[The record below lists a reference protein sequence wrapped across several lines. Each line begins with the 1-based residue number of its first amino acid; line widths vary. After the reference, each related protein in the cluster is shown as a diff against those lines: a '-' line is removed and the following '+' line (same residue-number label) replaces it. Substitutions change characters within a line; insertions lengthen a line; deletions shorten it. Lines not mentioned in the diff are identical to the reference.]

1 MPALCVPAALLPA
14 APSRG
19 WSLSG
24 TSVPLRGDPTRFV
37 DAFVTCGGP
46 THSQGTEASGVPA
59 AVVVPSS
66 SRRRPAVVPSSSRRR
81 RPLADRHLRDR
92 VFVPLPAPRSPALSV
107 PPRFLGP
114 LQGGRTIQTATR
126 YDIRGTEAPRWGQA
140 QVVASD
146 VVYAAPD
153 AFVTS
158 TDQVIALSSQE
169 GWVLS
174 ALATASLR

>member
-59 AVVVPSS
+59 AVVVAVVPSSS
-66 SRRRPAVVPSSSRRR
+66 SRRRP
-81 RPLADRHLRDR
+81 LAHRHLPDR
-92 VFVPLPAPRSPALSV
+92 VVGPLPAPRSPALSV

-114 LQGGRTIQTATR
+114 LQGGRTIQTAAR
-126 YDIRGTEAPRWGQA
+126 YDLRGTEVPRWGQA

-169 GWVLS
+169 GWGLR

>member
-1 MPALCVPAALLPA
+1 MPTLCVPAALLPA

-92 VFVPLPAPRSPALSV
+92 VVGPLPAPRSPALSV

-114 LQGGRTIQTATR
+114 LQGGRTIQTAAR
-126 YDIRGTEAPRWGQA
+126 YDLRGTEVPRWGQA

-169 GWVLS
+169 GWGLS